1 MILAEPPATDYD
13 LNFSLGGIRVR
24 VHPFFWIVSLMF
36 AARGGSKPDEVLIW
50 LLALFVSI
58 VVHEMGHALAF
69 RYYGASSH
77 IVLHG
82 FGGLAI
88 PHGQTWRGTL
98 PDVVISLS
106 GPGAGFVLATFII
119 VALRAANIG
128 AAVHFGASIFPSWS
142 VGLIENQQLRY
153 FVHDMLYIN
162 IYWGLVNLLPV
173 YPLDGGQVSRALF
186 LRYSTGNAL
195 RQSLGLSVLV
205 GAAIAFWAFQDQ
217 DPYVGLMFG
226 YLAVTSYQ
234 QMQSGGYR
242 RW

>member
-1 MILAEPPATDYD
+1 MIAEPPPTDYD
-13 LNFSLGGIRVR
+13 VNFSLGGIRVR
-24 VHPFFWIVSLMF
+24 VHPFFWIVSLLF
-36 AARGGSKPDEVLIW
+36 SANTGAKPDVVLVW

-69 RYYGASSH
+69 RYYGSSSH

-98 PDVVISLS
+98 PNVVIALA
-106 GPGAGFVLATFII
+106 GPGAGFLLATFVI
-119 VALRAANIG
+119 VMLHAANIS
-128 AAVHFGASIFPSWS
+128 ASVQFGPSFFPSWS
-142 VGLIENQQLRY
+142 VGLIQNKHLWLL
-153 FVHDMLYIN
+153 VNDMLYIN

-195 RQSLGLSVLV
+195 QQSLGLSVLV
-205 GAAIAFWAFQDQ
+205 GAAIAFWALQQQNMF
-217 DPYVGLMFG
+217 VGLMFG

-234 QMQSGGYR
+234 QMQSGGWG